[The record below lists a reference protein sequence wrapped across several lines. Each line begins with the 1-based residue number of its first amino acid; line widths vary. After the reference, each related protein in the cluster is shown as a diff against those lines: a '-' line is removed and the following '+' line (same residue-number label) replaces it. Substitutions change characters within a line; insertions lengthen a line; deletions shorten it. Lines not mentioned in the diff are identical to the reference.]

1 VVRFA
6 VLKKVE
12 LLCFE
17 RLSEETEFLT
27 TVLRLM
33 IRRGEET
40 AEFQL
45 WNREGENKARS

>member
-33 IRRGEET
+33 IHRGCARFDVVPET
-40 AEFQL
+40 L
-45 WNREGENKARS
+45 V

>member
-12 LLCFE
+12 LSCFE
-17 RLSEETEFLT
+17 RLSEETEFST

-33 IRRGEET
+33 IHRGC
-40 AEFQL
+40 A
-45 WNREGENKARS
+45 